1 MITKNTLTKGGIS
14 FTLVRYTALLLALLV
29 VGLGAY
35 LYGRSQSSSDIPAE
49 GSSEAASLPGAPAED
64 TEAVSLYVEALRAV
78 EGYYVDQDAL
88 DSKEQTYGAI
98 EGMLASLDDDHMSFE
113 TPEEVEQ
120 NRERY
125 SEESPTVFWN
135 PIPSTNV
142 AHLRLT
148 HFYDRSASELEEAI
162 SKAQQVGAERFVL
175 DLRDNRGGWVGQA
188 EEIAARF
195 LPARSLVYIQRD
207 ATMKEEEITVPEDKE
222 PLNAP
227 LVVLVYGGSASSA
240 EILAG
245 ALRDNDQAKVVGE
258 TTIGAGTL
266 LHEYPLSD
274 NSAILLAD
282 AEWLTPKGNTIQE
295 AGITPDVE
303 ARLEEGQSPL
313 SSDEVVGLSKEQI
326 FAEDS
331 QLRVAYE
338 VLQRQ

>member
-1 MITKNTLTKGGIS
+1 M
-14 FTLVRYTALLLALLV
+14 
-29 VGLGAY
+29 GAY
-35 LYGRSQSSSDIPAE
+35 LYGRYQSSSDIPTE
-49 GSSEAASLPGAPAED
+49 DSGEAASLTDAPAED
-64 TEAVSLYVEALRAV
+64 TEDVSLYMEALRAV
-78 EGYYVDQDAL
+78 EGNYVDQDAL
-88 DSKEQTYGAI
+88 DSKKQTYGAI

-125 SEESPTVFWN
+125 SDESPTVFWSL
-135 PIPSTNV
+135 IPGTNA

-162 SKAQQVGAERFVL
+162 SEAQEDGAERFIL

-188 EEIAARF
+188 EEIAAQL
-195 LPARSLVYIQRD
+195 LPARRVIYVQRD
-207 ATMKEEEITVPEDKE
+207 ATMQEEEITVHVDKE

-227 LVVLVYGGSASSA
+227 LVVLVNGGSASSA

-245 ALRDNDQAKVVGE
+245 ALQDNDQAQVVGE

-274 NSAILLAD
+274 SSAILLAD
-282 AEWLTPKGNTIQE
+282 AEWLTPKGNIIQG

-303 ARLEEGQSPL
+303 VGLEEGQSPL
-313 SSDEVVGLSKEQI
+313 GSDEVVGFSKEQI

-331 QLRVAYE
+331 QLQRAYE
-338 VLQRQ
+338 VLQNQ